1 MRGEPAGMFRS
12 GFLALVVFGLLA
24 IGADAQPQ
32 QAKVATPSPGS
43 HELPPWLVPDIASLP
58 DDENGKLV
66 RYGKDLIDHTWAVI
80 GPQAPDAARRYT
92 GNGLACTNCHIDSG
106 TVRYALPL
114 VGIAGLYPRFSA
126 RVGAQQDL
134 ADRVNDCM

>member
-1 MRGEPAGMFRS
+1 MFRS

-66 RYGKDLIDHTWAVI
+66 RYGKDLIDHTWALI

-92 GNGLACTNCHIDSG
+92 GNGLACTNCHIDSAPYAMPCHWSASPACIPG
-106 TVRYALPL
+106 SVRA
-114 VGIAGLYPRFSA
+114 SA
-126 RVGAQQDL
+126 RSRTWPTG
-134 ADRVNDCM
+134 